1 MNDHDLLVRI
11 DERTERLEK
20 VWEGHKDLHF
30 AKNGIEDQLETLR
43 TVNAVSKGIKAT
55 IRMWVLPVVLTLIGS
70 MGAVLIFLWGTGIV
84 K

>member
-20 VWEGHKDLHF
+20 VWEDHKTLHF
-30 AKNGIEDQLETLR
+30 AKNGIRDQLENLR
-43 TVNAVSKGIKAT
+43 KVNAVSKGIKACAQA
-55 IRMWVLPVVLTLIGS
+55 WFLPVVLTLIGS
-70 MGAVLIFLWGTGIV
+70 MGGVLIFLWGTGIV